1 LIGVRICFDT
11 NIILD
16 VLLQRSPHAAAA
28 NRLLA
33 ALEKGK
39 LEGVLCA
46 TSLTTASY
54 FVDKAYGSERVHQDM
69 RDLHQLFHV
78 SPVNRSVLEKS
89 VEAGFDDFEDAVLQ
103 EAARQARADGIV
115 TRNVDDFA
123 SATLTIYTPD
133 ELLEALRQR

>member
-1 LIGVRICFDT
+1 MIGERICFDT

-16 VLLQRSPHAAAA
+16 VLLQRPPHAEVA

-33 ALEKGK
+33 ALEKEE

-54 FVDKAYGSERVHQDM
+54 FVDKTYGLERVHQDM
-69 RDLHQLFHV
+69 RDLLELF
-78 SPVNRSVLEKS
+78 SIASVNRSVLEKA
-89 VEAGFDDFEDAVLQ
+89 VEAGFEDFEDAVLH

-115 TRNVDDFA
+115 TRNTDDFTA
-123 SATLTIYTPD
+123 AALTIYTPA
-133 ELLEALRQR
+133 ELLQALAQR

>member
-1 LIGVRICFDT
+1 
-11 NIILD
+11 
-16 VLLQRSPHAAAA
+16 
-28 NRLLA
+28 
-33 ALEKGK
+33 
-39 LEGVLCA
+39 
-46 TSLTTASY
+46 
-54 FVDKAYGSERVHQDM
+54 M
-69 RDLHQLFHV
+69 RDLLQLFHV